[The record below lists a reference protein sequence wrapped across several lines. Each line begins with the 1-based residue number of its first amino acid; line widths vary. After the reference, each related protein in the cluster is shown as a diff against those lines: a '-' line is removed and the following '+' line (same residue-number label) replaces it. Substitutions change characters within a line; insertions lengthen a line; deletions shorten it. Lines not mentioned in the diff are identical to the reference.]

1 MRILY
6 PYLKPYRKELFL
18 GPFFK
23 LLEAIFELLLP
34 IYMAKL
40 IDEGI
45 RLENWGRVKELSRH
59 MLWFTVIG
67 LVCVLICQYYAA
79 VASQGFGTDLRN
91 GVYQK
96 IHRLSPTT
104 LNRLSPSYMTTLMNN
119 DINQLQLAL
128 AMLIRLVIRAPF
140 LSIGSIVMAFYIDPK
155 SALIFL
161 TILPIFSLVLFFI
174 IKKTVPMYRH
184 VQTKLETLTA
194 SIDETYSGVRVI
206 RAFNRQEKQ
215 TQQLHNVSDDL
226 ARAYTRVANVSALL
240 NPLTLLLMNLGI
252 ALLIVNGKGQ
262 FQLGA
267 LQQGEVVALVNYMM
281 QMLLALIVVSNLV
294 VIFTKAAASKQRLT
308 VLLEQEEEQN
318 TDSVPENL
326 ASKSITGDIPIFEAK
341 NLSFRYQEEGPTVLQ
356 SLDFTLKPKTFT
368 GIIGP
373 TGSGKS
379 TLAAVLAQLYAPTEG
394 TLMYQGHPI
403 QNLHRPT
410 LMQQIR
416 LVPQKSNLVKGTV
429 RENLLWGKA
438 EATDDELWRAL
449 SLAEIKDEI
458 LSHPGQLDGDV
469 AEFGRNFSG
478 GQRQRLALARALV
491 GKPSVLILDDTLS
504 ALDALTAQRVQHHL
518 LTLTDTTII
527 MISQRLA
534 LMQEADWIMTMK
546 HGKIIDQNKPEIL
559 ETTSSF
565 YQEIKQS
572 QQGGDEA

>member
-67 LVCVLICQYYAA
+67 LVCVLICQVLCKA

-140 LSIGSIVMAFYIDPK
+140 LGVGSIVMAFYIDPK

-161 TILPIFSLVLFFI
+161 TILPIFSFVLFFI

-184 VQTKLETLTA
+184 VQTKLESLTA

-215 TQQLHNVSDDL
+215 TQ
-226 ARAYTRVANVSALL
+226 A
-240 NPLTLLLMNLGI
+240 
-252 ALLIVNGKGQ
+252 
-262 FQLGA
+262 
-267 LQQGEVVALVNYMM
+267 
-281 QMLLALIVVSNLV
+281 
-294 VIFTKAAASKQRLT
+294 
-308 VLLEQEEEQN
+308 
-318 TDSVPENL
+318 
-326 ASKSITGDIPIFEAK
+326 IT
-341 NLSFRYQEEGPTVLQ
+341 
-356 SLDFTLKPKTFT
+356 
-368 GIIGP
+368 
-373 TGSGKS
+373 
-379 TLAAVLAQLYAPTEG
+379 
-394 TLMYQGHPI
+394 
-403 QNLHRPT
+403 
-410 LMQQIR
+410 
-416 LVPQKSNLVKGTV
+416 
-429 RENLLWGKA
+429 
-438 EATDDELWRAL
+438 
-449 SLAEIKDEI
+449 
-458 LSHPGQLDGDV
+458 
-469 AEFGRNFSG
+469 
-478 GQRQRLALARALV
+478 
-491 GKPSVLILDDTLS
+491 
-504 ALDALTAQRVQHHL
+504 
-518 LTLTDTTII
+518 
-527 MISQRLA
+527 
-534 LMQEADWIMTMK
+534 
-546 HGKIIDQNKPEIL
+546 
-559 ETTSSF
+559 
-565 YQEIKQS
+565 
-572 QQGGDEA
+572 

>member
-215 TQQLHNVSDDL
+215 TQQLHDVSDDL

-308 VLLEQEEEQN
+308 VLLEQKRNKTPSLSQKIWQAN
-318 TDSVPENL
+318 RLQVISLSSKQKIFLFVIKKRGRLFYNL
-326 ASKSITGDIPIFEAK
+326 WI
-341 NLSFRYQEEGPTVLQ
+341 
-356 SLDFTLKPKTFT
+356 
-368 GIIGP
+368 
-373 TGSGKS
+373 
-379 TLAAVLAQLYAPTEG
+379 
-394 TLMYQGHPI
+394 
-403 QNLHRPT
+403 LH
-410 LMQQIR
+410 
-416 LVPQKSNLVKGTV
+416 
-429 RENLLWGKA
+429 
-438 EATDDELWRAL
+438 
-449 SLAEIKDEI
+449 
-458 LSHPGQLDGDV
+458 
-469 AEFGRNFSG
+469 
-478 GQRQRLALARALV
+478 
-491 GKPSVLILDDTLS
+491 
-504 ALDALTAQRVQHHL
+504 
-518 LTLTDTTII
+518 
-527 MISQRLA
+527 
-534 LMQEADWIMTMK
+534 
-546 HGKIIDQNKPEIL
+546 
-559 ETTSSF
+559 
-565 YQEIKQS
+565 
-572 QQGGDEA
+572 